1 MNDYTIE
8 AASSADEAAILN
20 LLTATDLPRDGAA
33 EHLGGFL
40 VARDASGRAIACAGL
55 ERHGNIG
62 LLRSVA
68 VAPDSQKSGLGSRL
82 VWEIIERARRN
93 GIAEI
98 VLLTTTA
105 RKFFGERFGFVET
118 NRNQYNDD
126 LKNSPEWTLP
136 RCSAAAAMK
145 LDLRESKLPV

>member
-8 AASSADEAAILN
+8 PASSADKAAILD

-33 EHLGGFL
+33 EHLDGFL
-40 VARDASGRAIACAGL
+40 VARDWARCAVACAGL
-55 ERHGNIG
+55 ERHENIG

-118 NRNQYNDD
+118 NRDHYNDA

-136 RCSAAAAMK
+136 RCSSAAVMK
-145 LDLRESKLPV
+145 LNLRESKLPV